1 MLKDTSNK
9 FQFNCCVRYSI
20 EGTMKIIER
29 GRDKERQTDMAV
41 FEKGKQN
48 DREGDRKK
56 RQREKKEKRKGEREN
71 S

>member
-1 MLKDTSNK
+1 MLKDTSSK

-29 GRDKERQTDMAV
+29 VRDKEIQTDMAV
-41 FEKGKQN
+41 YERGKQN

-56 RQREKKEKRKGEREN
+56 RQREKKRKEKGG
-71 S
+71 